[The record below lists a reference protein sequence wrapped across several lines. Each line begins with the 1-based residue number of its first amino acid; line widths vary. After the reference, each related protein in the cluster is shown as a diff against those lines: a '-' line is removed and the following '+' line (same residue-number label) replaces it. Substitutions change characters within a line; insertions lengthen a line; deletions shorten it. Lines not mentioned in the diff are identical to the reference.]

1 MVTPSVA
8 SSLPSSA
15 PSATR
20 AATAPAPASSTG
32 LLDDLARVVGSALL
46 DIAGNLSTVIAPYI
60 AHTALV
66 IFTEDCTGR
75 PQKKSGDP
83 AITEHVT
90 IAELDFIR
98 ASVASQGGSVTQAT
112 ATIAGAQHPIA
123 AWIAST
129 GALLVLVNP
138 SMRGPDTML
147 VKIWEIGALSIRQ
160 QVKAALPDYLR
171 DSRAASS
178 DRARIIT
185 EMTDAHATTLEL
197 LLAMLRSR
205 ETSDAEARRS
215 ATDFAAS
222 SMVRLRAVSDRDRS
236 LAEEPVAQAFARLR
250 EDLRPLARFGDVDVQ
265 FVEPPLNGRALPGE
279 VAHAGRAIVRG
290 AVLALV
296 EQPGVGRVRVQWDCD
311 GSNLLINIRDDGPG
325 TLTLDAPSVRQL
337 SSRITALD
345 GQLSIDATEGWGSD
359 IVVVLPLDVSTT
371 PTQTPGE
378 WGLTARE
385 FEVFTLVVQ
394 GSRNRAIATSLVIS
408 ENTVKF
414 HVANILK
421 KVGATNRSELAALV
435 RA

>member
-1 MVTPSVA
+1 MLNPPVSPSLVG
-8 SSLPSSA
+8 PSADA
-15 PSATR
+15 PSFDAR
-20 AATAPAPASSTG
+20 SFDVLDG
-32 LLDDLARVVGSALL
+32 LALVAGSALL
-46 DIAGNLSTVIAPYI
+46 EIAANLSTVIAPLI
-60 AHTALV
+60 AHSALV
-66 IFTEDCTGR
+66 IFTEDCSGR
-75 PQKKSGDP
+75 PQKKAGDP
-83 AITEHVT
+83 AITERVS
-90 IAELDFIR
+90 IAELDIIR
-98 ASVASQGGSVTQAT
+98 ADVAERGGVVPSMT
-112 ATIAGAQHPIA
+112 ATIAGTPNSLA

-129 GALLVLVNP
+129 GSLLVLVEP
-138 SMRGPDTML
+138 VRIAATSEPDTFTAK
-147 VKIWEIGALSIRQ
+147 VWELGALSIRQ

-171 DSRAASS
+171 DSRIASTE
-178 DRARIIT
+178 RTRIIT
-185 EMTDAHATTLEL
+185 ELTDAHATTLEL

-205 ETSDAEARRS
+205 ETSDMEARRS

-236 LAEEPVAQAFARLR
+236 LSEEPVAQAFERLR
-250 EDLRPLARFGDVDVQ
+250 EDLRPLARFGDLDVQ
-265 FVEPPLNGRALPGE
+265 FVEPPVNGRALPGE

-325 TLTLDAPSVRQL
+325 TLTLDTPSVRQL
-337 SSRITALD
+337 STRISALD
-345 GQLSIDATEGWGSD
+345 GQLSIAATEGWGSD
-359 IVVVLPLDVSTT
+359 IVVVLPLDAPAVSAH
-371 PTQTPGE
+371 TPGE

-394 GSRNRAIATSLVIS
+394 GSRNRAIAKSLVIS

-435 RA
+435 RT